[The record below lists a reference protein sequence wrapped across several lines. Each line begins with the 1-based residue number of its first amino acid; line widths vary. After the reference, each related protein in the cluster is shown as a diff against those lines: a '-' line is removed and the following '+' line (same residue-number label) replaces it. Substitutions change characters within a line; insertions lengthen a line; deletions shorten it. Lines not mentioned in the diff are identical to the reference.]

1 MSRINAAIAATRFG
15 LGARPGELDRI
26 GGGAEDWLAGQI
38 GSSEVRSLGE
48 APTAAESL
56 TWLQTEY
63 PGFRRRI
70 DEDGADPE
78 EIQRRVRELV
88 REPRIAHISARTG
101 LAVTTQDSFAER
113 WVRFWSNHFSVG
125 PSSLQLALIGPTLEA
140 EAIRPNAF
148 GRFEDLLLAA
158 ELHPAMLIY
167 LDQALSIGPNSRAG
181 RFLDRGLNENLAREI
196 LELHTLGVDGGYDQ
210 EDVEALARI
219 LTGWTIASR
228 RLRSAPEDYG
238 QPVFDERLHEPGAQR
253 LLGRRFSGDG
263 PDKARDA
270 LRFLADRP
278 QTAGFISAKLARH
291 FFADDPDPADI
302 AHIAAAWRDSGGDLA
317 AIARSLITAP
327 SAFSP
332 APVKFKTP
340 EEYLVSSLR
349 ALEAPPPSPRQLY
362 TGYVALGQAPF
373 SAPSPAGWPDRA
385 EDWASPDAVL
395 KRLDFASTLAD
406 RVGAAARPRERAV
419 EILGERLTPDTALA
433 ISRAETAEQGLTL
446 LLMSPEFQ
454 RR

>member
-1 MSRINAAIAATRFG
+1 MSTMDGAIAATRFG
-15 LGARPGELDRI
+15 LGARPGELDQV
-26 GGGAEDWLAGQI
+26 GSSAQDWLADQI
-38 GSSEVRSLGE
+38 GSQTVSSLGE
-48 APTAAESL
+48 VPTAAEGL

-63 PGFRRRI
+63 RDFRRQI
-70 DEDGADPE
+70 NEDGADAE
-78 EIQRRVRELV
+78 EIRRRVRGLV
-88 REPRIAHISARTG
+88 REPRLAHISARTG
-101 LAVTTQDSFAER
+101 LAVTTADSFAER

-125 PSSLQLALIGPTLEA
+125 SNSLQLALIGPTLEA

-181 RFLDRGLNENLAREI
+181 RRRGRGLNENLAREI
-196 LELHTLGVDGGYDQ
+196 LELHTLGVDGGYTQD
-210 EDVEALARI
+210 DVEALARI
-219 LTGWTIASR
+219 LTGWTIASQ

-238 QPVFDERLHEPGAQR
+238 QPVFEPRMHEPGAQR
-253 LLGRRFSGDG
+253 LLGRRFSSDG

-270 LRFLADRP
+270 LRFLATRP
-278 QTAGFISAKLARH
+278 QTAQFIASKLVRH
-291 FFADDPDPADI
+291 FFSDDPAPADI
-302 AHIAAAWRDSGGDLA
+302 AHIASAWRNSDGDLSQ
-317 AIARSLITAP
+317 IAEAVITAP
-327 SAFSP
+327 SAF
-332 APVKFKTP
+332 APEAVKFKTP
-340 EEYLVSSLR
+340 EEFLVSALR
-349 ALEAPPPSPRQLY
+349 SVEAPAPNPRQLY

-373 SAPSPAGWPDRA
+373 SAPSPAGWPDRT

-406 RVGAAARPRERAV
+406 RVGSTSRPRERARDV
-419 EILGERLTPDTALA
+419 LGERLSPDTALA
-433 ISRAETAEQGLTL
+433 IARAETAEQGLTL